1 MFKKSSKNSA
11 RWSETKLQ
19 AIFKIWQEFDVNVHF
34 ILISRDYFEDTNM
47 NTGAGSGSD
56 SDSDTNTD
64 TDIDTEK
71 DMGHWQDR
79 ERDTDTDTDADT
91 NTDTDTDTKLT
102 PTGMLI
108 GKGH

>member
-19 AIFKIWQEFDVNVHF
+19 AIFKIWQEFDVNVHS
-34 ILISRDYFEDTNM
+34 ILISKDYFEDTNK
-47 NTGAGSGSD
+47 NTDAGSD

-71 DMGHWQDR
+71 DMGH
-79 ERDTDTDTDADT
+79 
-91 NTDTDTDTKLT
+91 
-102 PTGMLI
+102 
-108 GKGH
+108 